1 MGFEKAN
8 LRLSSLGLLFPFFL
22 SSLALGGLPPV
33 SCPAGVPIGNVD
45 LRVLAPDQKNALP
58 LRTINRLEE
67 GDAILYS
74 PLLGTNQKR
83 SGDVSLV
90 LVPAIPESKDQHLLV
105 LEPKPAG
112 KPQKWKIPRKI
123 SVVAFVYG
131 PDGLSR
137 GKVKDFLAKD
147 EDLVAQLADYA
158 EKTAQTEDLIQ
169 ALSSGDSSSANVD
182 AALQGFASQ
191 YGLSAKIDRT
201 QPANQQALTLLQT
214 LNPALATYDPLG
226 SASSQRLSQ
235 TASLAASVAGLFF
248 GSPVGLA
255 AGGTAMLIDLKSLAF
270 PKSDFRSSFAEKLQN
285 DGMGLCGSRT
295 PAPPHTKVAYLW
307 ASRVPNVGPPQIT
320 VGEANS
326 IPVTQKSPLPVE
338 VPDSQWKYVDRVRN
352 WHLVSDSGKAF
363 PIKVTKLASPK
374 GLELDLSKVT
384 LSPGKYGLK
393 ADWDWDPF
401 SVLGGIEVQP
411 LGNFGAAHLSPQS
424 QDRLIAGAGKVKVT
438 LEGSDFEFVT
448 GVQFEKAEDEFAK
461 PAPVPFVLP
470 SGLRRGPQKHLD
482 LLVETTDFDAG
493 AYRFLVS
500 QVDGRTHPV
509 PVQILPVP
517 PQIDNLPILISQN
530 ERTRKFTLKGQHLD
544 LLTKLQT
551 SKGTI
556 ALGAAQ
562 PNQTERTATLH
573 VDADLRA
580 ADTYDVK
587 AFVYQHS
594 DPVTLPNAIHVVG
607 PRPVIEGAKLSTLPD
622 MGVALQPGELPA
634 GLFISSLLQVRNLSP
649 NSAVQIRCQGQENS
663 TATLHLGDHSTKS
676 SLQQLASDQLF
687 LSFDTSGR
695 PSGCVLQVAVD
706 NGPDGESAPCD
717 LGRLLRVPKVD
728 TFQLID
734 NQPGAASATLP
745 GGAEADGSGANTSP
759 ANQAPDDT
767 VPASDLTS
775 QTSQGAAPPP
785 PAQNGQYVAILTGTD
800 LQNIAQV
807 GWDASHGTVVVDLPA
822 PIQGQGLKQSLH
834 VTLPAPEPAA
844 HSPLYIWLRGDTA
857 GRLTNIHD

>member
-1 MGFEKAN
+1 
-8 LRLSSLGLLFPFFL
+8 LRLYSLGLLLPFFL
-22 SSLALGGLPPV
+22 SSLALGGLPRV

-45 LRVLAPDQKNALP
+45 LRVLAPDQKKALP

-67 GDAILYS
+67 GDTILYS

-90 LVPAIPESKDQHLLV
+90 LVPVVPESKDRHLIV
-105 LEPKPAG
+105 LDPKQAG
-112 KPQKWKIPRKI
+112 KSQKWKIPRKI

-137 GKVKDFLAKD
+137 GKVKEFLAKD

-169 ALSSGDSSSANVD
+169 ALSSSDSSNANVD

-191 YGLSAKIDRT
+191 YGLSTKIDRT

-214 LNPALATYDPLG
+214 LNPALATYDPLA

-270 PKSDFRSSFAEKLQN
+270 PKSDFRSSFAEKLPD

-307 ASRVPNVGPPQIT
+307 ASRVPNIGPPQIT
-320 VGEANS
+320 TGEANS

-338 VPDSQWKYVDRVRN
+338 VPDSQWKYVDRVRD
-352 WHLVSDSGKAF
+352 WQLVSEGGKAF

-384 LSPGKYGLK
+384 LSPGKYHLK
-393 ADWDWDPF
+393 ADWDWDSF
-401 SVLGGIEVQP
+401 TVSGGIEVQP

-438 LEGSDFEFVT
+438 LEGGDFEFVT

-482 LLVETTDFDAG
+482 LLVQTSDLDAG
-493 AYRFLVS
+493 AYRFLLS

-530 ERTRKFTLKGQHLD
+530 EHTRAVTLKGQHLD

-556 ALGAAQ
+556 ALGPAQ
-562 PNQTERTATLH
+562 PNQTERAATLH
-573 VDADLRA
+573 VDGDLKA

-607 PRPVIEGAKLSTLPD
+607 PRPVIEGVKLSAPPD
-622 MGVALQPGELPA
+622 MGIVLQPGELPA

-649 NSAVQIRCQGQENS
+649 NSAVQVSCQGQGNS
-663 TATLHLGDHSTKS
+663 TATLHLGDHSTKA
-676 SLQQLASDQLF
+676 SLQQLGPGQLF

-695 PSGCVLQVAVD
+695 PGGCLLQVAVD

-717 LGRLLRVPKVD
+717 LGRLLRVPKID

-734 NQPGAASATLP
+734 NQPGPA
-745 GGAEADGSGANTSP
+745 SGAVPAAATAEGSADTSP
-759 ANQAPDDT
+759 PANSAPYDS
-767 VPASDLTS
+767 VPASGVTP
-775 QTSQGAAPPP
+775 QTSQPAAPAPPP
-785 PAQNGQYVAILTGTD
+785 QNGQYVAILTGMD

-807 GWDASHGTVVVDLPA
+807 GWDAAHGTLVVDLPA
-822 PIQGQGLKQSLH
+822 PIPGQGLKQSLH
-834 VTLPAPEPAA
+834 VTLPAPVPAEHA
-844 HSPLYIWLRGDTA
+844 PLYIWLRGDTT